1 MHMRAVTVLLA
12 AKGRASNSVL
22 NSLEVSGS
30 MSRSLLMLPSWHE
43 SEVSSSIPYKDLTS
57 P

>member
-1 MHMRAVTVLLA
+1 MHMRAIAVSLV

-30 MSRSLLMLPSWHE
+30 MSRSLLKLPSWHE
-43 SEVSSSIPYKDLTS
+43 S
-57 P
+57 